1 MSIQW
6 VNRVVFETP
15 CWIRWLDSNLYRV
28 WEKCNSAE
36 SKLFH
41 SGFRGKYG
49 TLSWVIGGNF
59 LQGLSVEAWAGCG
72 KSYRGG
78 VGPQGVTGKGGTGY
92 KTQREA
98 SGEDLHPG
106 ICPSTEGHVPSGDLE
121 EPRRSPWPPC
131 LPCLWSLATTSSAKP
146 DETPK
151 TSELLTPPP
160 RSASKGGGRPA
171 GSCWQKLW
179 VACAFP
185 SASCTPLGT
194 SGPWSNISAVDRKS
208 LSPVAPRAWPEP
220 CWGRGRSSTCERL
233 NCPPE
238 AHKGAPLSAQALSW
252 VPRFCCWVFFTFAVS
267 LFRR

>member
-36 SKLFH
+36 SQLFH
-41 SGFRGKYG
+41 SRFRGKYG

-106 ICPSTEGHVPSGDLE
+106 ICPSTEGHVPSGDPEGE
-121 EPRRSPWPPC
+121 EPRRSPWPPV
-131 LPCLWSLATTSSAKP
+131 SLASGP
-146 DETPK
+146 LP
-151 TSELLTPPP
+151 PPP
-160 RSASKGGGRPA
+160 RPNPMRHQRHQSYWRHHTGLP
-171 GSCWQKLW
+171 
-179 VACAFP
+179 
-185 SASCTPLGT
+185 
-194 SGPWSNISAVDRKS
+194 
-208 LSPVAPRAWPEP
+208 PRAVE
-220 CWGRGRSSTCERL
+220 GLRGAAGRSCEL
-233 NCPPE
+233 LVPFPVPL
-238 AHKGAPLSAQALSW
+238 AHPWAHLAPDLTSVQ
-252 VPRFCCWVFFTFAVS
+252 
-267 LFRR
+267 